1 MTQEKQNEIISLIF
15 QDYNVKFKDIKV
27 ASVKNKVYSYSIKDE
42 LGQEMNLE
50 VNFSKSYYKV
60 TTKEFEEIIELVTL

>member
-15 QDYNVKFKDIKV
+15 EDYNIEFKD
-27 ASVKNKVYSYSIKDE
+27 VKKMTYEDSVYSYDIKDE
-42 LGQEMNLE
+42 INQEMSLE
-50 VNFSKSYYKV
+50 VNFKEAYYRV